1 MRIVA
6 GLFAICTV
14 AACSF
19 DESGTPAGASA
30 TTDASLIVSP
40 PDAGVV
46 DGKPMP
52 PPPPDACTGKMCDGD
67 MGPGH

>member
-19 DESGTPAGASA
+19 DQSGAPAGTPATA
-30 TTDASLIVSP
+30 DASLVAPP
-40 PDAGVV
+40 PDAGAA
-46 DGKPMP
+46 DARPDP
-52 PPPPDACTGKMCDGD
+52 PPPPDACMGKMCDGH